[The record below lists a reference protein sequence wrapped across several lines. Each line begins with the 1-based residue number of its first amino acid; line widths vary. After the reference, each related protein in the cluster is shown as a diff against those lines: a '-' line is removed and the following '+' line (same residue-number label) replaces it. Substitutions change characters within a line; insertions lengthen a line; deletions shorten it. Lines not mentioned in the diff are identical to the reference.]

1 MSYVHVLYS
10 KLFVLY
16 MYLLLSVLGMESFG
30 FCSYDIYMYY
40 FLVSISF
47 FQKKKQLIYKCHC
60 KDH

>member
-47 FQKKKQLIYKCHC
+47 FQQKKN
-60 KDH
+60 

>member
-16 MYLLLSVLGMESFG
+16 MYLLLSVLGMRSFG

-47 FQKKKQLIYKCHC
+47 FLIGKIIYLCHC